1 MHAPLSP
8 DALTQ
13 DLHRLGVR
21 AGDLLMV
28 HASLR
33 AVGPVA
39 GGPDAVLGAI
49 LAAIGPTGTLMAY
62 VSWDRSPYAEPLD
75 GNRLSPAERRAWPAF
90 DPATAAPYPGWG
102 YLNAVICRHPG
113 VKRSGHP
120 DASMAAIGP
129 LAETLVAD
137 HPLTSAY
144 GPGSPVA
151 RLIDRGGKVLLLGAP
166 LDAVTVLHHSEAI
179 AQIPNKRRV
188 RTEMPVLNAHGEKE
202 WVALEDWDSN
212 GITDRFAAAAE
223 AGGMDAVETIARA
236 YVMGDRHAEGPVG
249 HAHSYLFDAADID
262 RFGVS
267 YLGRHGE
274 SL

>member
-1 MHAPLSP
+1 MREPFSA

-21 AGDLLMV
+21 PGDLVMV

-39 GGPDAVLGAI
+39 GGPDAVLAAI
-49 LAAIGPTGTLMAY
+49 LAAIGPAGTLMAY
-62 VSWDRSPYAEPLD
+62 VSWDRSPYEETLG
-75 GNRLSPAERRAWPAF
+75 GNRLSPVAKRDWPVF
-90 DPATAAPYPGWG
+90 DPATSAPYPGWG
-102 YLNAVICRHPG
+102 YLNTVICRHPG
-113 VKRSGHP
+113 ARRSGHP

-129 LAETLVAD
+129 FAEALVAD

-151 RLIDRGGKVLLLGAP
+151 RLIAHGGKVLLLGAP

-179 AQIPNKRRV
+179 AEIPNKRRV
-188 RTEMPVLNAHGEKE
+188 RTEMPVRDGRGEKQ
-202 WVALEDWDSN
+202 WVACEDWDSN

-236 YVMGDRHAEGPVG
+236 YVMLDRHAEGRVG
-249 HAHSYLFDAADID
+249 QAPCYLFDAADIA
-262 RFGVS
+262 RFGVAF
-267 YLGRHGE
+267 LERHFGRA
-274 SL
+274 

>member
-1 MHAPLSP
+1 MPEPLSAG
-8 DALTQ
+8 DLVR

-21 AGDLLMV
+21 PGDLLMV

-33 AVGPVA
+33 TVGPVA
-39 GGPDAVLGAI
+39 GGPDAVL
-49 LAAIGPTGTLMAY
+49 AALLEAVGPTGTLTAY
-62 VSWDRSPYAEPLD
+62 VSWDRSPYEETLG
-75 GNRLSPAERRAWPAF
+75 GNRLSPAEKEAWPAF

-113 VKRSGHP
+113 ARRSGHP

-129 LAETLVAD
+129 LAEALVAD

-179 AQIPNKRRV
+179 ARIPRKRRV
-188 RTEMPVLNAHGEKE
+188 HTEMPVLDAHGHKH

-249 HAHSYLFDAADID
+249 RAHSYLFDAADID
-262 RFGVS
+262 RFGVRF
-267 YLGRHGE
+267 LERHGE

>member
-1 MHAPLSP
+1 MRET
-8 DALTQ
+8 LTAGAITR
-13 DLHRLGVR
+13 DLRRLGVR
-21 AGDLLMV
+21 PGDLLMV

-33 AVGPVA
+33 AVGPVT
-39 GGPDAVLGAI
+39 GGPDAVL
-49 LAAIGPTGTLMAY
+49 AALLDAVGPEGTLMAY
-62 VSWDRSPYAEPLD
+62 VSWDRSPYDETLG
-75 GNRLSPAERRAWPAF
+75 GNRLTPAEKEAWPAF

-113 VKRSGHP
+113 ARRSGHP

-179 AQIPNKRRV
+179 ANLPHKRRV
-188 RTEMPVLNAHGEKE
+188 RTEMPVLDAHGQKH
-202 WVALEDWDSN
+202 WVTLEDWDSN

-249 HAHSYLFDAADID
+249 RAHSFLFDAADLD
-262 RFGVS
+262 RFGVR
-267 YLGRHGE
+267 YLERHGE